1 MCLHFVMINSRTNTD
16 TPLETASAAMNVRD
30 WGNICEK
37 LCDHKI
43 ARVTRREFLGRTLSE
58 YLNKQDKVAEPHC
71 SYLAQLIEV
80 FVELNGYYTRADCIE
95 YMQKPGVDARKMMVY
110 LYKLFTQAEN
120 SEHFWSRIAHCRT
133 NNMMCALR
141 TKMLLVSISSVLF
154 DVLIK
159 DLVNIVAEY
168 LVNVTDNG
176 STERECLD
184 VEQSDIDYSQ
194 SWDRWLR
201 AFRNP
206 GFTAEDCEYE
216 ARLYRR
222 LHPPQPAHRDMDMD
236 SRNKIKVQRPNNR
249 NLRHR

>member
-1 MCLHFVMINSRTNTD
+1 
-16 TPLETASAAMNVRD
+16 MNLRD
-30 WGNICEK
+30 WNNICEK
-37 LCDHKI
+37 LCDRTI
-43 ARVTRREFLGRTLSE
+43 PRVTRRELLGRTVSV
-58 YLNKQDKVAEPHC
+58 YRYQQDKLAPPRC

-80 FVELNGYYTRADCIE
+80 FIELNGYYTRADCIE
-95 YMQKPGVDARKMMVY
+95 YMGKPGVDARKMMVY

-120 SEHFWSRIAHCRT
+120 SEHFWSRIAYCPT
-133 NNMMCALR
+133 NNMMCSLR
-141 TKMLLVSISSVLF
+141 TKMLLTSISVLF
-154 DVLIK
+154 DFLIK

-168 LVNVTDNG
+168 LVNVTHNG

-194 SWDRWLR
+194 SWDRWIR

-216 ARLYRR
+216 ARLYQR
-222 LHPPQPAHRDMDMD
+222 LHPPRPAHRDMG